1 MSTSVLPP
9 RMPTATAPLLPRHI
23 SKPRMAPLAPL
34 APLPPA
40 LLVKSSPPPPVPS
53 KDLPHKDHAGPA
65 AREKDKDGKEKER
78 KHKLKPEFRDPPRLV
93 IDKQGAQQYTVLSV
107 LGQGGF
113 ARVYEARD
121 GQGKALALKV
131 INKGKL
137 ADTKAKTRLYAE
149 IKIHRA
155 LNHPHVCAFGDCFE
169 DDDNVYITL
178 ELCRAGSLMD
188 FVRKRARLSEPEVR
202 LYMVQLAGAISYLH
216 THQIIH
222 RDLKLGNLFLDDRLE
237 LKVGDFGLAAL
248 LEREGERKTTICGTP
263 NYIAPEVLFASKTH
277 GHSYEVDIWSIGVI
291 MFTMLTG
298 KPPFQTDK
306 VEDIYRRIRD
316 SKYEFP
322 ATFDISPSAKNL
334 VQRLLSQKP
343 EDRPT
348 PQNLLS
354 HPFFTDGHVPAWMS
368 QAARTSAPN
377 YTPSE
382 QLKAP
387 ANLKALRKR
396 AQIDDVGGIRVRREG
411 VLAASHNGAS
421 SAQQNAANAARAWED
436 GEREFEK
443 AVNVGSPISALLRSA
458 KLPLVVSGEPVP
470 ENLMR
475 KLSVQSFAPKR
486 SQQKEQISPAKRSPA
501 KSTVTRVSGRPRP
514 VSGLQKVEEEDL
526 RTSRALMARYARGDT
541 ENVPP
546 PPSSSGGMGTS
557 LTATRTRTAL
567 PQSRSGLPVLSRGP
581 SLTSLAR
588 EVVRPSARESQAE
601 ARSKEVLA
609 DAARARAHALDGT
622 ARTLNDAFAAR
633 EQGRLWRD
641 PALDARLPGKVVFV
655 QSWVDYTHKYGMG
668 YALTDGTTGVYFNDS
683 SSMVLAPDNE
693 HFDFVMPTT
702 DQRSYSRSSQLVS
715 SYPDS
720 DSGSS
725 NFAKFSASPITSSSN
740 SSSTDL
746 DTKVV
751 LLRAFKNY
759 IYEELYKQQAYT
771 YVDMTKQ
778 DGMDFVQKWHRMNNV
793 VMFTLSNGARQV
805 CFPGPDVKRDPDAWS
820 KFNYSD
826 HTKIILS
833 SSGRHVT
840 YVDKDYKLHEY
851 TLAKLMATA
860 VAPPGTKTEKEMRNN
875 DRLIRR
881 LAYCRDVL
889 IKMHT
894 GKLDKEE
901 ANLPLATSGNTGT
914 TKTAGLR

>member
-1 MSTSVLPP
+1 MSASVLPLS
-9 RMPTATAPLLPRHI
+9 RAPSVPALTRYT
-23 SKPRMAPLAPL
+23 SKPRMAPLSSAP
-34 APLPPA
+34 PPPP
-40 LLVKSSPPPPVPS
+40 KPSSPPPPVPS
-53 KDLPHKDHAGPA
+53 KDDPA
-65 AREKDKDGKEKER
+65 AAPAPHREKEKEKER
-78 KHKLKPEFRDPPRLV
+78 ERKHKSKADFRDPPRLV
-93 IDKQGAQQYTVLSV
+93 IDKQGGQQYTVLSV

-169 DDDNVYITL
+169 DADNVYITL

-202 LYMVQLAGAISYLH
+202 LYMVQLAGAILYLH

-277 GHSYEVDIWSIGVI
+277 GHSYEVDIWSMGVI

-322 ATFDISPSAKNL
+322 TTFDISPSAKNL
-334 VQRLLSQKP
+334 VQKLLSQKP
-343 EDRPT
+343 EDRPN

-354 HPFFTDGHVPAWMS
+354 HPFFTEGHVPAWMS
-368 QAARTSAPN
+368 QVSRTSAPN
-377 YTPSE
+377 FTPSE
-382 QLKAP
+382 ALKAP

-411 VLAASHNGAS
+411 VLAASSGPNGAS
-421 SAQQNAANAARAWED
+421 NAQQNAANAARAWED

-458 KLPLVVSGEPVP
+458 KQPLVVTGEPVP

-486 SQQKEQISPAKRSPA
+486 PQQQQTSPA
-501 KSTVTRVSGRPRP
+501 KSTVSRTSARTARPATGT
-514 VSGLQKVEEEDL
+514 GLQKVSEEEL
-526 RTSRALMARYARGDT
+526 RGSRAAPKPTAALRRTREPGNS

-546 PPSSSGGMGTS
+546 SASGG
-557 LTATRTRTAL
+557 LTASTRTRPAA
-567 PQSRSGLPVLSRGP
+567 SASARSGLPVLSRGP
-581 SLTSLAR
+581 SLTSLHR
-588 EVVRPSARESQAE
+588 ERSA
-601 ARSKEVLA
+601 KELPT
-609 DAARARAHALDGT
+609 DAAAAAAAAAAERENAFDAT
-622 ARTLNDAFAAR
+622 ARTLNEAFEAKAHGRVWREPAVDAK
-633 EQGRLWRD
+633 
-641 PALDARLPGKVVFV
+641 LPGKVVFV
-655 QSWVDYTHKYGMG
+655 QSWVDYSHKYGMG

-683 SSMVLAPDNE
+683 SSLVLAPDNE
-693 HFDFVMPTT
+693 HFDFVTLTT
-702 DQRSYSRSSQLVS
+702 DHRQYSRSSRLVS
-715 SYPDS
+715 TFP

-725 NFAKFSASPITSSSN
+725 SGFPKMSSTSPVTSSS
-740 SSSTDL
+740 SDSSTDL
-746 DTKVV
+746 STKVT
-751 LLRAFKNY
+751 LLRAFKEY
-759 IYEELYKQQAYT
+759 IYKELYRKQAYT
-771 YVDMTKQ
+771 YVDMDKQ
-778 DGMDFVQKWHRMNNV
+778 DGMDFVQKWLRANNV
-793 VMFTLSNGARQV
+793 VMFKLSN
-805 CFPGPDVKRDPDAWS
+805 DAIQ
-820 KFNYSD
+820 FNYSD

-833 SSGRHVT
+833 SLGKHVT
-840 YVDKDYKLHEY
+840 YVDKNYNLHEY
-851 TLAKLMATA
+851 TLAQLMTTA
-860 VAPPGTKTEKEMRNN
+860 LAPLSSKTDEEVRNN
-875 DRLIRR
+875 ERLLKR
-881 LAYCRDVL
+881 LRYCREVL
-889 IKMHT
+889 NTMH
-894 GKLDKEE
+894 KRNLSKEE
-901 ANLPLATSGNTGT
+901 GGIQIVTSGSTGPG
-914 TKTAGLR
+914 KTAGLR